1 MCAFSVSQ
9 YLQKIKKVSSPYKL
23 MQNVEIM
30 ILKIIFLHFFLNFKL
45 QFFSIKTPHI
55 FLGRTYFF
63 SFLFLIEFLF
73 TFILLEMGNNSMHQM

>member
-1 MCAFSVSQ
+1 VCIFGVSIPAKNKKSLFP
-9 YLQKIKKVSSPYKL
+9 LQTDAKRRDNDFKNY
-23 MQNVEIM
+23 
-30 ILKIIFLHFFLNFKL
+30 IFTFFFLNFKL